1 MIDVEQSD
9 QFFAP
14 FCRVHIRTCQ
24 SWILFGW
31 SYFLHAE
38 VQEALLRHPAIFI
51 VAFTEIE

>member
-38 VQEALLRHPAIFI
+38 VQEGLLRHPAIFI